1 VPLAY
6 ITNFDFVLLSI
17 DELSVCTAM
26 YNVLIIHVVTAQ
38 EGIDAQRELALSSST
53 IGSSSSS
60 SDTKT
65 SLQQLHQDKLA
76 RHRLRLAVHFRL
88 EKKILLYDALQYLSS
103 LSKQQLENPRAMAFT
118 GPMRRMRP
126 MQ

>member
-1 VPLAY
+1 MTV
-6 ITNFDFVLLSI
+6 
-17 DELSVCTAM
+17 
-26 YNVLIIHVVTAQ
+26 Q

-53 IGSSSSS
+53 SSNSKER
-60 SDTKT
+60 DAA
-65 SLQQLHQDKLA
+65 LQQLHQDKLA
-76 RHRLRLAVHFRL
+76 RHRLRLAVQFRL